1 MQPATSYAVTSAA
14 AGVYALAFMLLL
26 VASVGDTTQRFN
38 VQAWFSWQAVM
49 LVVLVADSRFVV
61 ALSRTARRWHAF
73 ARQALL
79 AAAAGQSIGFLIWV
93 AVTWSNASGGSD
105 DGPLIDQPDN
115 VYAILIAALA
125 TQFVVALAAF
135 FAVLRNDFAWWE

>member
-1 MQPATSYAVTSAA
+1 MQPAASYAVTSAA

-26 VASVGDTTQRFN
+26 VASVGDTAQRFN

-79 AAAAGQSIGFLIWV
+79 AAAAGQSIGFLVWV
-93 AVTWSNASGGSD
+93 AVTWSDASGSN

-115 VYAILIAALA
+115 VYAILTAALA
-125 TQFVVALAAF
+125 TQFLVAIAAF
-135 FAVLRNDFAWWE
+135 FAVLRNDFAWWD